1 MGMFDKMMST
11 LNPDSVFKKEDGSLI
26 PLNDARRILMN
37 RASKDGMDDTD
48 GGDFV
53 RTKLKRLGY
62 NMKEI
67 RNQTRPAAS
76 TAEKD

>member
-1 MGMFDKMMST
+1 MF
-11 LNPDSVFKKEDGSLI
+11 NPDSVFKKEDGSLI

-53 RTKLKRLGY
+53 RTKLKQLGY